1 VDLKYMISADFGQIN
16 DYTAVA
22 ITKRR
27 LVEVGE
33 PYQFVGG
40 GHLPPRRRI
49 YETRQNVER
58 HYDLIRLDRVALRT
72 PYTTIAQGIV
82 KLIKEMYRTHVEAL
96 GSDVE
101 SGVVRLPRDT
111 SKPLRVG
118 LAIDEGGV
126 GKAVRDIL
134 IKEIID
140 GLMKDKP
147 KVHFLPITVHGGANT
162 THTGGFYHVPKRD
175 LVSAGLVAYQN
186 GKLRVGKL
194 RHRSVLEEELANYRL
209 KQNLATGH
217 TAFEPLREGQH
228 DDLLFAVCLGCW
240 AWEYGT
246 KRIKYTSTPNAILTD
261 IRQI

>member
-1 VDLKYMISADFGQIN
+1 VDLRYMISADFGQIN

-22 ITKRR
+22 VMERC

-33 PYQFVGG
+33 PYQFIGG
-40 GHLPPRRRI
+40 QHLPPRRRI
-49 YETRQNVER
+49 YETRRNFEQ
-58 HYDLIRLDRVALRT
+58 HYDLIRLDRVPLRT

-82 KLIKEMYRTHVEAL
+82 KLIREMHRRHAEENSVDL
-96 GSDVE
+96 E
-101 SGVVRLPRDT
+101 SVAIRHPRDPN
-111 SKPLRVG
+111 KPLRVG

-134 IKEIID
+134 IKEMMD
-140 GLMKDKP
+140 GLEKDEP

-194 RHRSVLEEELANYRL
+194 RFRSVLEEELANYRL

-261 IRQI
+261 ICQI